1 MNRRT
6 FLKMTSAAAGAALSD
21 GIIPNPPHA
30 EITDPALAEEAFGT
44 DLFRDDFSRLPPGWL
59 SRPVGQLYG
68 AIQQHHYLA
77 TCGVSH
83 GPWANAI
90 CHLDAW
96 IVGDEDGNPYL
107 EQHLA
112 NEQSG
117 QMNPIL
123 LTGDPEWHDCSVEV
137 KVKPLSTTD
146 MAGVVF
152 RYHTNLHYYL
162 FALTGGTQGRLAVR
176 LPLEKLL
183 RVAEWRELGRKDF
196 TYDGKKYYVLRVE
209 AVGHNIKAYVDN
221 RLLFQ
226 VTDEELPRGK
236 AGITANIPA
245 RFQDFRVSTTPTA
258 KARITEGIRGRDA
271 ELQRLRSDNPEPAPW
286 KRFFP
291 PGFGAGRS
299 ARFGHLDG

>member
-107 EQHLA
+107 ICQVLLEVRISTWTPGSWAMKMEILT
-112 NEQSG
+112 SSSTW
-117 QMNPIL
+117 QMSNP
-123 LTGDPEWHDCSVEV
+123 
-137 KVKPLSTTD
+137 
-146 MAGVVF
+146 
-152 RYHTNLHYYL
+152 
-162 FALTGGTQGRLAVR
+162 GR
-176 LPLEKLL
+176 
-183 RVAEWRELGRKDF
+183 
-196 TYDGKKYYVLRVE
+196 
-209 AVGHNIKAYVDN
+209 
-221 RLLFQ
+221 
-226 VTDEELPRGK
+226 
-236 AGITANIPA
+236 
-245 RFQDFRVSTTPTA
+245 
-258 KARITEGIRGRDA
+258 
-271 ELQRLRSDNPEPAPW
+271 
-286 KRFFP
+286 
-291 PGFGAGRS
+291 
-299 ARFGHLDG
+299 